1 MTYFRGQKS
10 YQKRSKRQTRGHE
23 KMIFCLS
30 RYVLLCVYEYSSIS
44 KANEWID
51 IVQKNGF
58 GEEITIRI
66 LPLVIPFNTT
76 GALETFLLQAI
87 AEQDEYD
94 REIIE
99 KGEEF
104 VENVDPEQRY
114 LNKRRYVT
122 KAKFDVYF
130 SVRTAVDQFIDRRNI
145 LKDVQWENYVLI
157 QNDFSKL
164 AEL

>member
-1 MTYFRGQKS
+1 MQFLYLIIYHVTKHFVQPKRLLIQKK
-10 YQKRSKRQTRGHE
+10 YPK
-23 KMIFCLS
+23 
-30 RYVLLCVYEYSSIS
+30 VLL
-44 KANEWID
+44 KLANS
-51 IVQKNGF
+51 
-58 GEEITIRI
+58 T
-66 LPLVIPFNTT
+66 LL
-76 GALETFLLQAI
+76 LETFLLQAI

>member
-1 MTYFRGQKS
+1 MGEEYNNIVIITDRDEIDTEDNF
-10 YQKRSKRQTRGHE
+10 
-23 KMIFCLS
+23 
-30 RYVLLCVYEYSSIS
+30 LLNIQEILNDRDAEYSSIS